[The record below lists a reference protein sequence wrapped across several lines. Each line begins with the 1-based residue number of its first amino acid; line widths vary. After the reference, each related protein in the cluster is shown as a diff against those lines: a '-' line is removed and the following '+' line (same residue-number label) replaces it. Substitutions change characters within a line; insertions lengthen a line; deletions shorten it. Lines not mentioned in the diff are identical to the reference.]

1 MKSSPKQSPDPKPI
15 RIGFIDDHTL
25 FRHSLTQVLN
35 AESDMKV
42 VGDAAGREDGLAMI
56 ERHNPDILIQDISLG
71 SEDGLEVMHEI
82 KAAAPAL
89 KCLVLTGMVEDCHI
103 LRAIRKRADGYLLKD
118 CSIPVIVEA
127 IRKLARGQKVWDPSL
142 IARLADMDPSPPY
155 DTGLTGVDSLNSTEQ
170 QIAHLIA
177 EGHTNREIG
186 LQLHLAEKTI
196 RNRISL
202 ILEKL
207 HVPRRTNIASLYT
220 RSVERNR

>member
-1 MKSSPKQSPDPKPI
+1 MKSSPKHPPAPNPI

-25 FRHSLTQVLN
+25 FRHSLTHVLN
-35 AESDMKV
+35 AECDMKV
-42 VGDAAGREDGLAMI
+42 VGDASGREEGLSMI
-56 ERHNPDILIQDISLG
+56 EQVKPDLLIQDINLG
-71 SEDGLEVMHEI
+71 SDDGLDVMHEI
-82 KAAAPAL
+82 KAAAPHL
-89 KCLVLTGMVEDCHI
+89 KCLVLTGMIEDCHI

-118 CSIPVIVEA
+118 CSIPVIIEA
-127 IRKLARGQKVWDPSL
+127 IRKLARGQKIWDPSL
-142 IARLADMDPSPPY
+142 IARLADMDPRPPG

-170 QIAHLIA
+170 KIAHLIA

-207 HVPRRTNIASLYT
+207 NVPRRTNIAALYT